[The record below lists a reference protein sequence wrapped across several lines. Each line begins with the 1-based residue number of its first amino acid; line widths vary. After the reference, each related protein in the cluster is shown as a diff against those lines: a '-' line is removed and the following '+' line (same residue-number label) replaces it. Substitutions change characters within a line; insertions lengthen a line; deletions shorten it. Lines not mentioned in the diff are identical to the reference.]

1 MNNPV
6 VSDNIHSKGT
16 VVNTKGHKLL
26 KFVSI
31 EDGVAEILE
40 SAQSAVDYDMSLAQ
54 FMAGLQSTKKVVSEQ
69 GEFVLSPEGFAQ
81 LVKDRLAFPLATF
94 NHKGLSEDTKMN
106 ILHDL
111 VRGEKGQMPVVVRTS
126 KGADGKPRVDG
137 IVSSKY
143 SFFDNR
149 ALATSILNLKN
160 QGLLPESAQFM
171 TLGIAPRAVDMRL
184 VSSDWDFTLG
194 ENGKSQ
200 RFMGNLVINNQET
213 GKGSLGVRA
222 AVTRWE
228 CLNSTIGQSVFQ
240 MDHRY
245 ADYGE
250 FLNMLGQ
257 SVTHIHKYADE
268 MLEQL
273 ANFRN
278 IQTASPMLIF
288 AKVGEELGIPKFAM
302 EGVEA
307 YWKDQGQGDTLYDVV
322 QSIAAGVQQVTA
334 VKGNRLPNWGERARI
349 EERVWDLALRL
360 QEMHLDGPGIDHYP
374 ECDKCHQPLRE
385 PVEIVVN

>member
-1 MNNPV
+1 MENPNL
-6 VSDNIHSKGT
+6 SDYIHSKGT

-40 SAQSAVDYDMSLAQ
+40 SARTAVDYDMSLAE
-54 FMAGLQSTKKVVSEQ
+54 FMAGLQSTKKVISEQ
-69 GEFVLSPEGFAQ
+69 GEFVLTSEGFAQ
-81 LVKDRLAFPLATF
+81 LVKDRLSFPLATF

-106 ILHDL
+106 ILNDL
-111 VRGEKGQMPVVVRTS
+111 VRGEMGATPVVVRTS
-126 KGADGKPRVDG
+126 KGADGKNRIDG

-160 QGLLPESAQFM
+160 QGLLPDSAQFM

-184 VSSDWDFTLG
+184 VSGDWDFSLG
-194 ENGKSQ
+194 ENGHTQ

-228 CLNSTIGQSVFQ
+228 CLNSTIGSSVFQ

-245 ADYGE
+245 GDYNE

-257 SVTHIHKYADE
+257 SVTHIHRYADE
-268 MLEQL
+268 MMEQL

-288 AKVGEELGIPKFAM
+288 AF
-302 EGVEA
+302 
-307 YWKDQGQGDTLYDVV
+307 
-322 QSIAAGVQQVTA
+322 
-334 VKGNRLPNWGERARI
+334 
-349 EERVWDLALRL
+349 LRL
-360 QEMHLDGPGIDHYP
+360 AS
-374 ECDKCHQPLRE
+374 C
-385 PVEIVVN
+385 